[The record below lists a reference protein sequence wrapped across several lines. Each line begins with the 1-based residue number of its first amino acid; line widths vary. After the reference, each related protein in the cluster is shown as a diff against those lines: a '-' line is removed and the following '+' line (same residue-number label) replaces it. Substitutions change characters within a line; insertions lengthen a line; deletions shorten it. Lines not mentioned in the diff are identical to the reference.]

1 MAITELS
8 CIFANMNEKDRD
20 IIERLINRDKTVID
34 DFIEMCSYAIDDFI
48 AHYHENCKDKKS
60 LKREL
65 AYELYDY
72 ILRKDILVKFKGK
85 NTKGKDCSLKTYLG
99 SIARFRLPRVGIVD
113 PLITKTKEKRK
124 EKKDK
129 EEDIIKEFD
138 NEPENFQ
145 VFDTTPIPNEFR
157 DEDEAFEADFFY
169 ARIDDE
175 EEDDDDSNVMEGNG
189 EDSDGEEDIVIEFDD
204 FEETFIDN
212 TTNSTIDLV
221 RQTLGQLP
229 PKEAYILRKQFYEGY
244 EAKELAK
251 ELGHTVNVI
260 YNLKSQAMRDF
271 KTIYLKLKN
280 ELL

>member
-20 IIERLINRDKTVID
+20 IIERLLNRDKTVID
-34 DFIEMCSYAIDDFI
+34 DFMDMCSYAIDDFI

-157 DEDEAFEADFFY
+157 DEDEAFDPEFIY
-169 ARIDDE
+169 VGIDEDGSNCDGDDGCNCEDE
-175 EEDDDDSNVMEGNG
+175 EDV
-189 EDSDGEEDIVIEFDD
+189 VIEFNEIDD
-204 FEETFIDN
+204 FFIDTATKN
-212 TTNSTIDLV
+212 AIELV
-221 RQTLGQLP
+221 RETLKQMP
-229 PKEAYILRKQFYEGY
+229 PKEAYILKKQFYEGY
-244 EAKELAK
+244 DAKELAK

-271 KTIYLKLKN
+271 ETIYIKLKN
-280 ELL
+280 GLL